1 MIKCEGFASN
11 RTFVMIGKKKG
22 ISIKLKKM
30 NPYLTLTHCVAH
42 RHALGL
48 VGESMKL

>member
-1 MIKCEGFASN
+1 
-11 RTFVMIGKKKG
+11 
-22 ISIKLKKM
+22 M

-48 VGESMKL
+48 VGESMKLWMCWKWSLLKSCVIFFANSSKR